1 MKTLNNFLFQDRDL
15 THDVYLRSLHR
26 ITQVYLFLMLLVFP
40 FYSTNCYFHILRDRR
55 NFFLCVTGVYLSGLL
70 LTLLCRIPRE
80 ERGVIRQRC
89 RLMKT
94 DWLLLIFLCSATVGM
109 ILSGNV
115 KVVFFGTDGRYQGL
129 LMWVLYGITYF
140 CISRFWHMNLVPI
153 HLFLLGGV
161 VSSIWGITDFFG
173 MDIFGWIGRVKPE
186 QQTMFSSSYG
196 NINTY
201 TAAILLVAGVSAG
214 MTVFAGTMPRK
225 GADGAGSCH
234 NTCSRILYPAVFFVS
249 ALALIYGRSDNA
261 ALGLM
266 MLFLVLPYWSWRT
279 SGGLQ
284 AYCMLLEC
292 VVVALSCSGLSLSA
306 CPDLPV
312 DVTGSIL
319 LNLSQFHSYYSLPI
333 LLFLTFLM
341 YWSSR
346 HEDGSWKYGSLCV
359 RIFYCLIVCLALTGA
374 GLIAMA
380 FSGRDFSSVPMIG
393 RYFVMTDAWGAH
405 RGYIWRAALEEYRY
419 LNWLQKCFGTG
430 LETFGNLMRSTRYED
445 MIRSTGVFFDSPHNE
460 FLQYLVTA
468 GLLGCC
474 ALFIW
479 VFSCCARV
487 LRSGKNGISSACA
500 AGILAYF
507 AASFVNISVPITQAI
522 VIVLMGMMMASYVD
536 AEEKASSRRFS

>member
-1 MKTLNNFLFQDRDL
+1 
-15 THDVYLRSLHR
+15 
-26 ITQVYLFLMLLVFP
+26 
-40 FYSTNCYFHILRDRR
+40 
-55 NFFLCVTGVYLSGLL
+55 
-70 LTLLCRIPRE
+70 
-80 ERGVIRQRC
+80 
-89 RLMKT
+89 
-94 DWLLLIFLCSATVGM
+94 
-109 ILSGNV
+109 
-115 KVVFFGTDGRYQGL
+115 
-129 LMWVLYGITYF
+129 
-140 CISRFWHMNLVPI
+140 
-153 HLFLLGGV
+153 
-161 VSSIWGITDFFG
+161 
-173 MDIFGWIGRVKPE
+173 
-186 QQTMFSSSYG
+186 
-196 NINTY
+196 
-201 TAAILLVAGVSAG
+201 
-214 MTVFAGTMPRK
+214 
-225 GADGAGSCH
+225 
-234 NTCSRILYPAVFFVS
+234 
-249 ALALIYGRSDNA
+249 
-261 ALGLM
+261 

-292 VVVALSCSGLSLSA
+292 VVVTLSCSGLSLSA

-333 LLFLTFLM
+333 LLCLTFLM

-359 RIFYCLIVCLALTGA
+359 RIFYCLIACLALTGA

-380 FSGRDFSSVPMIG
+380 FAGRDFSSVPMIG

-405 RGYIWRAALEEYRY
+405 RGYIWRAALEEYRH

-487 LRSGKNGISSACA
+487 LALVKTGYHLHARPG
-500 AGILAYF
+500 F
-507 AASFVNISVPITQAI
+507 
-522 VIVLMGMMMASYVD
+522 
-536 AEEKASSRRFS
+536 

>member
-1 MKTLNNFLFQDRDL
+1 
-15 THDVYLRSLHR
+15 
-26 ITQVYLFLMLLVFP
+26 
-40 FYSTNCYFHILRDRR
+40 
-55 NFFLCVTGVYLSGLL
+55 
-70 LTLLCRIPRE
+70 
-80 ERGVIRQRC
+80 
-89 RLMKT
+89 
-94 DWLLLIFLCSATVGM
+94 
-109 ILSGNV
+109 
-115 KVVFFGTDGRYQGL
+115 
-129 LMWVLYGITYF
+129 
-140 CISRFWHMNLVPI
+140 
-153 HLFLLGGV
+153 
-161 VSSIWGITDFFG
+161 
-173 MDIFGWIGRVKPE
+173 
-186 QQTMFSSSYG
+186 MFSSSYG

-249 ALALIYGRSDNA
+249 VLALIYGRSDNA

-333 LLFLTFLM
+333 LLFLTFLI

-380 FSGRDFSSVPMIG
+380 FAGRDFSSVPMIG

-405 RGYIWRAALEEYRY
+405 RGYIWRAALEEYRH

-474 ALFIW
+474 ALFVW
-479 VFSCCARV
+479 LFSCCVRT
-487 LRSGKNGISSACA
+487 LRSGKSGISSACA

-536 AEEKASSRRFS
+536 TEEKAS

>member
-15 THDVYLRSLHR
+15 AHDVYLRSLHR
-26 ITQVYLFLMLLVFP
+26 ITQVYLILMLLVFP

-94 DWLLLIFLCSATVGM
+94 DWLLLIFLCSATAGM
-109 ILSGNV
+109 ALSGNA
-115 KVVFFGTDGRYQGL
+115 KAVFLGTDGRYQGL
-129 LMWVLYGITYF
+129 LMWALYGITYF
-140 CISRFWHMNLVPI
+140 CVSRFWHMNLVPI

-161 VSSIWGITDFFG
+161 ISSVWGITDFFG
-173 MDIFGWIGRVKPE
+173 MDIFGWLSRVKPE

-214 MTVFAGTMPRK
+214 MTVFAGAMPRK
-225 GADGAGSCH
+225 GADGTRSCH
-234 NTCSRILYPAVFFVS
+234 NASFRVLYPAVFLISV
-249 ALALIYGRSDNA
+249 LALIYGRSDNA

-266 MLFLVLPYWSWRT
+266 MLFLILPYWSWRT
-279 SGGLQ
+279 SGGSQ

-333 LLFLTFLM
+333 LLCLTFLM

-359 RIFYCLIVCLALTGA
+359 RIFYCLIACLALTGA

-380 FSGRDFSSVPMIG
+380 FAGRDFSSVPMIG

-405 RGYIWRAALEEYRY
+405 RGYIWRAALEEYRH